1 MMISASQGANS
12 TGSAAIAKLC
22 ATCARGIRRPP
33 ISNSKVTSAE
43 CPNFGAIMPN
53 THNELYLR
61 ALQYCSEHDSKLD
74 MEKSFGF
81 GVHGSV
87 FACLRATSNVKTAL
101 KIHERSKPYF
111 RERDV
116 YLRLRELEITE
127 LDGHNVPA
135 LLEFDDN
142 LLAIEMSVVVRP
154 FLLDFGGAY
163 LDQPPDYDDDILDQW
178 ELDKQEQFEENWP
191 KASRILSRLRSYGI
205 YVADVDPTR
214 YRRRASKLH
223 CAHVLGCQ
231 RNT

>member
-1 MMISASQGANS
+1 MFQSYLDFTCDVFCPIENRRLSAMHPLGRCTGIRSIWPSIVMMISASQGANS

-61 ALQYCSEHDSKLD
+61 ALQYCSEHDSELD

-101 KIHERSKPYF
+101 KIHGRSKRQQLSASGNGF
-111 RERDV
+111 
-116 YLRLRELEITE
+116 
-127 LDGHNVPA
+127 GKC
-135 LLEFDDN
+135 LLQN
-142 LLAIEMSVVVRP
+142 
-154 FLLDFGGAY
+154 
-163 LDQPPDYDDDILDQW
+163 
-178 ELDKQEQFEENWP
+178 
-191 KASRILSRLRSYGI
+191 SRRSRLNR
-205 YVADVDPTR
+205 
-214 YRRRASKLH
+214 
-223 CAHVLGCQ
+223 
-231 RNT
+231 